1 MKIIACNLKMNL
13 MPSELP
19 NYIEGMK
26 EIKDDVIILP
36 PYIYISDFIKEG
48 FTTGSQDI
56 GFKEIGAYTGDVS
69 ILQLKEL
76 GIKYSIIGHSE
87 RRCYHLDDLLVNNK
101 IKLCLEHDVMPILC
115 VGETQEENDR
125 NETLKVCTKEL
136 DGALLNNEL
145 KKIII
150 AYEPIWSIG
159 TGVVPSNDFIDEPP
173 FEEIRITPNN
183 FVKIINGEY
192 KNYYGQVKDFPITV
206 SPSSIFLKY
215 SGSSASNSI
224 YSPLEGC
231 TNPSIPACRH
241 WP

>member
-36 PYIYISDFIKEG
+36 PYIFISDFIKEG

-87 RRCYHLDDLLVNNK
+87 RRIYHLDDLLVNNK

-136 DGALLNNEL
+136 DGALLNNEV

-159 TGVVPSNDFIDEPP
+159 TGVVPSNDFIDEVASNIKKYVLNKYGV
-173 FEEIRITPNN
+173 ETLVLYGGSVNDNN
-183 FVKIINGEY
+183 IDKLE
-192 KNYYGQVKDFPITV
+192 QV
-206 SPSSIFLKY
+206 SSIDGYLIG
-215 SGSSASNSI
+215 GSSLKPGSMKKIVNCI
-224 YSPLEGC
+224 RGE
-231 TNPSIPACRH
+231 
-241 WP
+241 